1 MPGRTTIPAQILFFL
16 LLLLNFYGE
25 RLFARRP

>member
-1 MPGRTTIPAQILFFL
+1 MLGRTTIPAQILYL
-16 LLLLNFYGE
+16 LLALLNFYGE